1 MIYRV
6 IEDFTDLENGHKYK
20 KGDLYPCEDYFPK
33 DERIKELENRQAE
46 VGSKVAKIGGE
57 LEMLKAGMAQKYKP
71 DQGKEYNFEF
81 DFQNNAIIFEEP

>member
-33 DERIKELENRQAE
+33 DERIKELESVNNRQKRQLIEELQPVKSKRIKRSE
-46 VGSKVAKIGGE
+46 VKKGN
-57 LEMLKAGMAQKYKP
+57 AGNSATKRR
-71 DQGKEYNFEF
+71 
-81 DFQNNAIIFEEP
+81 NNRKSL